1 MRSYIALMNKLFSN
15 QLIKIFLIFLI
26 FPLTDIRSQSNF
38 QTWPTIDL
46 QGDIFDNI
54 EIKFEYRNKYDNSTN
69 QSKQGRIDLGVA
81 YKLNKF
87 KIGIYYRDIHEIKKE
102 NRVSEIRPHLDITY
116 KLNDNMKIRLRNEY
130 RIKELNENIFR
141 YRLRYSY
148 SLKLFDNYNPFIQNE
163 IFFSES
169 QFIRNRINFGLNI
182 KFKKSPF
189 SFKPIYI
196 LESNRKAG
204 SENII
209 WSQKNIFVLAL
220 SIKI

>member
-130 RIKELNENIFR
+130 RIKELNKNIFR

-163 IFFSES
+163 IFLSES
-169 QFIRNRINFGLNI
+169 QLVRNRINFGLNI
-182 KFKKSPF
+182 KFNKTPF

-196 LESNRKAG
+196 LESNRKV
-204 SENII
+204 SDKNVV

>member
-1 MRSYIALMNKLFSN
+1 MKKLFIN
-15 QLIKIFLIFLI
+15 QLIKFSFILLF
-26 FPLTDIRSQSNF
+26 FPFADIKSQSTF
-38 QTWPTIDL
+38 QTWPTVDL
-46 QGDIFDNI
+46 QGDVFDNI
-54 EIKFEYRNKYDNSTN
+54 EVKFEYRNKYDNSTN
-69 QSKQGRIDLGVA
+69 ESKQARIDLGVA

-87 KIGIYYRDIHEIKKE
+87 KIGIYYRDIYEIKKE

-130 RIKELNENIFR
+130 RIKELNNNIFR

-163 IFFSES
+163 IFLSES

-182 KFKKSPF
+182 KFKKTPF
-189 SFKPIYI
+189 SFRPIYI
-196 LESNRKAG
+196 LESNRKV
-204 SENII
+204 SSKNII